1 MKTKQEQ
8 SFTLDDLGIIAF
20 PLPQI
25 DGSDDF
31 KVDMEELR
39 KSDARNK
46 SLREAI
52 RRTKKCGEELEQM

>member
-1 MKTKQEQ
+1 MKTKKKQ

-39 KSDARNK
+39 KSDERNK
-46 SLREAI
+46 SLRETI
-52 RRTKKCGEELEQM
+52 RKTKKRGEELEQM